1 MTTSNTCRLVTP
13 LALACLIMAGWWGTG
28 VLAQAPAAPSGQ
40 PTSVNPT
47 ASSVNEKA
55 LLEALKPG
63 APGTQA
69 VSGRVSIPDKRG
81 GNLIQPA
88 GRDWRDLHE
97 RTVPYIGGIAI
108 LGVLALL
115 TMFYLLRGRIKI
127 EHGRSGATITRFNF
141 VERFAHWLTAVSFLA
156 LGLTGLNLTFGKSLL
171 LPIIGPEAFAS
182 LTQTGKFVHNYGS
195 FAFTAGLVLMFLVWV
210 KDNIP
215 HPRDLLW
222 LLKGGGMLGLH
233 VDAARFNAGQKII
246 FWVVILGG
254 GGLAFTG
261 YNMMFPFSFGDIA
274 DMQWFTIVHALI
286 GVVMLAVIIAHIY
299 IGSLGMEGAFEAMGK
314 GEVDLNWAKSHHSI
328 WVERQTAK
336 LGKSSHGHGKAPA
349 PAE

>member
-1 MTTSNTCRLVTP
+1 MTTSNPRHILLP
-13 LALACLIMAGWWGTG
+13 LALACLIAGGWWGTG
-28 VLAQAPAAPSGQ
+28 VLAQAPAVQTGQ

-55 LLEALKPG
+55 LLDALKPG

-69 VSGRVSIPDKRG
+69 VSGRVSIPDKRS

-97 RTVPYIGGIAI
+97 HTVPYIGGIAI
-108 LGVLALL
+108 LGMLALL
-115 TMFYLLRGRIKI
+115 TLFFVLRGRIRI
-127 EHGRSGATITRFNF
+127 EGGRSGATLTRFNF
-141 VERFAHWLTAVSFLA
+141 VERFAHWLTALSFLA
-156 LGLTGLNLTFGKSLL
+156 LGLTGLNLTFGKSVL

-182 LTQTGKFVHNYGS
+182 LTHLGKLVHNYGS
-195 FAFTAGLVLMFLVWV
+195 FAFTAGLVLMFLVWI
-210 KDNIP
+210 KDNLP
-215 HPRDLLW
+215 HPRDILW

-254 GGLAFTG
+254 GGLAYTG
-261 YNMMFPFSFGDIA
+261 YNMMFPFAFADISG
-274 DMQWFTIVHALI
+274 MQQFTILHALI
-286 GVVMLAVIIAHIY
+286 GLVMLAVIMAHIY
-299 IGSLGMEGAFEAMGK
+299 IGTLGMEGAFEAMGK
-314 GEVDLNWAKSHHSI
+314 GDVDLNWAKSHHSI
-328 WVERQTAK
+328 WAKRQ
-336 LGKSSHGHGKAPA
+336 LDRMHKSPA